1 MIKGY
6 IRVNLI
12 GLLCLF
18 LVSCSKYQKLRKST
32 DWQLKYEAAMKYY
45 EKKDFARAVTLFEDI
60 LPIIRGTKEAES
72 ANFYYAYAHFYQDL
86 FILSAHYFETFL
98 EIYSRSD
105 LAIEANYMFGYSLY
119 MQSPEFNLDQSPS
132 NQAINVMQN
141 FISQHPTSKFAENAG
156 KIVNELE
163 LKLEKKEFENAKLYY
178 KLQKYEAAIVT
189 LENFITEFPGS
200 AFQEEA
206 LFLTI
211 KTAHDYAAA
220 SIISLQNERFKSCI
234 DKYQIFV
241 DKYPNST
248 FLKDAE
254 KYYVNSTD
262 FLTKFALQNN

>member
-1 MIKGY
+1 M
-6 IRVNLI
+6 R
-12 GLLCLF
+12 
-18 LVSCSKYQKLRKST
+18 
-32 DWQLKYEAAMKYY
+32 
-45 EKKDFARAVTLFEDI
+45 
-60 LPIIRGTKEAES
+60 
-72 ANFYYAYAHFYQDL
+72 

-141 FISQHPTSKFAENAG
+141 FINQYPSSKFAENAG

-178 KLQKYEAAIVT
+178 KLQKYEAAMVT
-189 LENFITEFPGS
+189 LENFIKEFPGS
-200 AFQEEA
+200 TFQEEA

-211 KTAHDYAAA
+211 QTAHDYATA
-220 SIISLQNERFKSCI
+220 SIISLQNERFKSCLE
-234 DKYQIFV
+234 KYQIFV
-241 DKYPNST
+241 DKYPNSI

-262 FLTKFALQNN
+262 FLTKFVRQNN